1 MGMQIDHSA
10 LAGIS
15 TELPASRFAQEQL
28 RRAAAAGFKWP
39 NSDLVVKKVEEELEE
54 TREAIDSGDPSA
66 IKAEIGDLLHA
77 VHTLAE
83 FHGVN
88 AEEALNAT
96 NAKFGKRFSAVEK
109 ILHERGQTMK
119 DVPLKDMIQVWN
131 AQKDSDSVGA
141 AR

>member
-1 MGMQIDHSA
+1 MQIEHAA

-39 NSDLVVKKVEEELEE
+39 NSDLVVRKVEEELGEA
-54 TREAIDSGDPSA
+54 REAIDNGDKAA
-66 IKAEIGDLLHA
+66 IQAEIGDLLHA

-88 AEEALNAT
+88 AEEALAKT
-96 NAKFGKRFSAVEK
+96 NVKFSKRFSAVEQV
-109 ILHERGQTMK
+109 LRERGQTMA
-119 DVPLKDMIQVWN
+119 DTPLKDMIKVWN
-131 AQKDSDSVGA
+131 AQKDSDSVGPS
-141 AR
+141 R